1 LALDAITL
9 DLDAKAPLSNPIF
22 TGTVSGI
29 TQSMVG
35 LENVDNTSDLNKPVS
50 TATQL
55 ALDATVSN
63 LTETISELETIINS
77 LGDTTITDLNTIINT
92 LNEITLDLDAK
103 APLSNPIFTGT
114 VSGIT
119 QSMVGLE
126 NVDNTSD
133 LNKPISTATQSALN
147 AKAPLS
153 NPIFTGTVSG
163 ITKNMV
169 GLTYVDNTSD
179 LNKPIS
185 TATQSAL
192 DEKLN
197 LAGGILTG
205 HISLHS
211 IGEKL
216 NSVTISSNT
225 CTLNMN
231 VGNIFYIPSTVTAN
245 FTVNITNVPVDTS
258 CQYTVVLLYQG
269 NFYGNSASATNVSS
283 STLVANAAPKW
294 AGSNA
299 PVIDTAAMYIQL
311 FTIVSVFSTKYI
323 LSNVTS
329 FE

>member
-1 LALDAITL
+1 
-9 DLDAKAPLSNPIF
+9 
-22 TGTVSGI
+22 
-29 TQSMVG
+29 MVG

-92 LNEITLDLDAK
+92 LNEITLDLD
-103 APLSNPIFTGT
+103 
-114 VSGIT
+114 
-119 QSMVGLE
+119 
-126 NVDNTSD
+126 
-133 LNKPISTATQSALN
+133 